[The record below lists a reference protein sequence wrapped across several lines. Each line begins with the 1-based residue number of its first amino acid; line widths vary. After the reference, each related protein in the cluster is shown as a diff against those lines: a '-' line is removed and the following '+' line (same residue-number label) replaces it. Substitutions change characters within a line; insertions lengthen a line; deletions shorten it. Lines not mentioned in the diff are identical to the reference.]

1 MLAAKGLGDGPLYC
15 FYEPYHLC
23 HLDAPMSLA
32 RALLFGDA
40 VGQAIGPAVV
50 EVVAIAK
57 RDLQAGETLD
67 SFGRYMTYGQAEK
80 ADVVRAEGLVPEGLV
95 EGCLLRHAIAK
106 DSPIRWKDV
115 QAPDHQLAHQLY
127 TQQQSMS
134 GSVHPQKGLE

>member
-1 MLAAKGLGDGPLYC
+1 
-15 FYEPYHLC
+15 
-23 HLDAPMSLA
+23 
-32 RALLFGDA
+32 
-40 VGQAIGPAVV
+40 
-50 EVVAIAK
+50 
-57 RDLQAGETLD
+57 
-67 SFGRYMTYGQAEK
+67 MTYGQAEK